1 MKNESIIILGGSSG
15 IGKATVE
22 LISKTYSNNQIII
35 VDKNNVNFNFKYKFY
50 QLDLANEVEVL
61 KFIEYI
67 NDIPVKAFINSAGFQ
82 ENVDIL
88 ELSSKQMHEMFQV
101 TLHSIFLIEQAVSK
115 GMIKNKINNASFV
128 NVTSIHSHII
138 REIAHYSSSKAALNM
153 LTKEFAY
160 KLSSY
165 NIRVNTVLPGSIN
178 TPLLQ
183 KDLYNEALLKES
195 ANQIPLKRHGSP
207 NEVAEVILFLISSK
221 ASYITG
227 AEIVVDG
234 GLSLVI

>member
-1 MKNESIIILGGSSG
+1 MKIESIIILGGSSG

-115 GMIKNKINNASFV
+115 GMIKNKINNASLV

-195 ANQIPLKRHGSP
+195 ANQIPLKRHGNP

>member
-1 MKNESIIILGGSSG
+1 MKIESIIILGGSSG

-35 VDKNNVNFNFKYKFY
+35 VDKNNFNFNFKYKFY
-50 QLDLANEVEVL
+50 QLDLANEAEVL

-115 GMIKNKINNASFV
+115 GMIKNKINNASLV

-165 NIRVNTVLPGSIN
+165 NIRVNAVLPGSIN

>member
-115 GMIKNKINNASFV
+115 GMIKNKINNASLV

-195 ANQIPLKRHGSP
+195 ANQIPLKRHGNP

>member
-1 MKNESIIILGGSSG
+1 MKIESIIILGGSSG

-115 GMIKNKINNASFV
+115 GMIKNKINNASLV

-165 NIRVNTVLPGSIN
+165 NIRVNAVLPGSIN

>member
-1 MKNESIIILGGSSG
+1 MQIESIVILGGSSG

-22 LISKTYSNNQIII
+22 LVSKVYSKNQIIV
-35 VDKNNVNFNFKYKFY
+35 VDKNNVSFNFEYKFY
-50 QLDLANEVEVL
+50 KLDLANETEVL
-61 KFIEYI
+61 KFIDYI
-67 NDIPVKAFINSAGFQ
+67 NDIPVKAFINSAGYQ
-82 ENVDIL
+82 ENIDIL
-88 ELSSKQMHEMFQV
+88 ELAPDKIHEMFQV
-101 TLHSIFLIEQAVSK
+101 TVHSVFLIEQAISQA
-115 GMIKNKINNASFV
+115 MIKNKIHNASIV

-153 LTKEFAY
+153 ITKELAY
-160 KLSSY
+160 KLSPY
-165 NIRVNTVLPGSIN
+165 NIRVNNVLPGSIN

-183 KDLYNEALLKES
+183 KDLYNDSLLKE
-195 ANQIPLKRHGSP
+195 AAEQIPLGRHGNP

>member
-1 MKNESIIILGGSSG
+1 MKIESIIILGGSSG

-50 QLDLANEVEVL
+50 QLDLANEAEVL

-115 GMIKNKINNASFV
+115 GMIKNKINNASLV

-195 ANQIPLKRHGSP
+195 ANQIPLKRHGNP

>member
-1 MKNESIIILGGSSG
+1 MESIVVLGGSSG

-22 LISKTYSNNQIII
+22 LINKNYSKNQIIV
-35 VDKNNVNFNFKYKFY
+35 VDKNEASFDFEYKFY
-50 QLDLANEVEVL
+50 KLNLANESEVL
-61 KFIEYI
+61 KFIDYI
-67 NDIPVKAFINSAGFQ
+67 SDIPVKAFINSAGYQ

-88 ELSSKQMHEMFQV
+88 DIFPKKIHEMFQV
-101 TLHSIFLIEQAVSK
+101 TLDSVFLIEQAISM
-115 GMIKNKINNASFV
+115 GMIKNKVDNASIV

-138 REIAHYSSSKAALNM
+138 REIAHYSSAKAALSM

-165 NIRVNTVLPGSIN
+165 NIRVNAVLPGSIN
-178 TPLLQ
+178 TPLLR
-183 KDLYNEALLKES
+183 KDLYNDELLQEA
-195 ANQIPLKRHGSP
+195 ANQIPLRRHGDP
-207 NEVAEVILFLISSK
+207 NEVAEIICFLISEK
-221 ASYITG
+221 ASYVTG

>member
-195 ANQIPLKRHGSP
+195 ANQIPLKRHGNP

>member
-1 MKNESIIILGGSSG
+1 MKIESIIILGGSSG

-101 TLHSIFLIEQAVSK
+101 TLHSIFFIEQAVSK
-115 GMIKNKINNASFV
+115 GMIKNKINNASLV

-195 ANQIPLKRHGSP
+195 ANQIPLKRHGNP

>member
-1 MKNESIIILGGSSG
+1 MQIESIVILGGSSG

-22 LISKTYSNNQIII
+22 LVSKVYSKNQIIV
-35 VDKNNVNFNFKYKFY
+35 VDKNNVSFNFEYKFY
-50 QLDLANEVEVL
+50 KLDLANETEVL
-61 KFIEYI
+61 KFIDFI
-67 NDIPVKAFINSAGFQ
+67 NDIPVKAFINSAGYQ
-82 ENVDIL
+82 ENIDIL
-88 ELSSKQMHEMFQV
+88 ELSPNKIHKMFQV
-101 TLHSIFLIEQAVSK
+101 TVHSVFLIEQAISQA
-115 GMIKNKINNASFV
+115 MIKNKIHNASIV

-153 LTKEFAY
+153 ITKELAY
-160 KLSSY
+160 KLSPY
-165 NIRVNTVLPGSIN
+165 NIRVNAVLPGSIN

-183 KDLYNEALLKES
+183 KDLYNDYLLKEAS
-195 ANQIPLKRHGSP
+195 EQIPLGRHGSP

-227 AEIVVDG
+227 VEIVVDG

>member
-50 QLDLANEVEVL
+50 QLDLANEAEVL

-67 NDIPVKAFINSAGFQ
+67 KDIPVKAFINSAGFQ

-88 ELSSKQMHEMFQV
+88 ELSSKQFHEMFQV
-101 TLHSIFLIEQAVSK
+101 TLHSVFLIEQAVSK
-115 GMIKNKINNASFV
+115 GMIKNKINNASLV

-165 NIRVNTVLPGSIN
+165 NIRVNAVLPGSIN